1 MQLIREG
8 GVLKTISTCFAV
20 ILLVRTLSANAAP
33 TPLAIAFEKFDG
45 HSRAERVRYAKGV
58 LNAVNS
64 IKAGL
69 PLLKPS
75 EAEWIRREQDEID
88 KLIDINVQNDRAAKL
103 YILSPEYQHQ
113 QLEIS
118 LNNMRDGLECVLN
131 SNSGSREAI
140 QREIFCWAAV
150 GLALNSGDFE
160 SMIQVTQNS
169 GRLSLTRFE
178 VSGGKVDEKIFA
190 NVLRRISNNIQVH
203 IVIPYLK
210 GDKFTK

>member
-1 MQLIREG
+1 MG
-8 GVLKTISTCFAV
+8 
-20 ILLVRTLSANAAP
+20 TLSANAAP
-33 TPLAIAFEKFDG
+33 TPLAIAFENFDG

-88 KLIDINVQNDRAAKL
+88 KVIDINAQNDRAAKL

-131 SNSGSREAI
+131 TNPGSREAL
-140 QREIFCWAAV
+140 QREVFCWAAV
-150 GLALNSGDFE
+150 GLALSNGDFE
-160 SMIQVTQNS
+160 SMIQVTQNT

-178 VSGGKVDEKIFA
+178 VSGGKVDAEIFA